1 VSRATFTAG
10 VGLALLFAVAG
21 AVAFAVLGL
30 SPAAQRLVVA
40 LLAGSYVLY
49 LLWTSDAKV
58 GRVVAGVLFCSG
70 SALAWLAEVPI
81 GLFVFVHIGAIWLVR
96 SCYFATSV
104 PSALLDLGLIVLG
117 AAGAAWAIERT
128 QSPGLAIWTF
138 FLVQSVFVCIPTA
151 TRYRHSADEDAFQSA
166 RRTAIATVRKMGA
179 V

>member
-1 VSRATFTAG
+1 MSPATFTAG
-10 VGLALLFAVAG
+10 VVIAVLAAVAG
-21 AVAFAVLGL
+21 AAASAVLGH
-30 SPAAQRLVVA
+30 SPTAYRLVVA
-40 LLAGSYVLY
+40 LLAGGYVLY

-58 GRVVAGVLFCSG
+58 GRVVAGVLLCTG
-70 SALAWLAEVPI
+70 SALAWLAEVPL
-81 GLFVFVHIGAIWLVR
+81 GLFLFAHLGAIWLVR

-138 FLVQSVFVCIPTA
+138 FLVQSMFVFIPTA
-151 TRYRHSADEDAFQSA
+151 ARTRRPASEDAYQSA
-166 RRTAIATVRKMGA
+166 RRAAIAAVRKMGA